1 MCFSG
6 SQSRGR
12 LKDENDICCDY
23 NSSSTRTGIFMLFLQ
38 VGREKNQFG
47 RNNRETTALDSPTKA
62 CNLLDQGW
70 VNNMGVFH
78 LS

>member
-1 MCFSG
+1 
-6 SQSRGR
+6 
-12 LKDENDICCDY
+12 
-23 NSSSTRTGIFMLFLQ
+23 MLFLQ